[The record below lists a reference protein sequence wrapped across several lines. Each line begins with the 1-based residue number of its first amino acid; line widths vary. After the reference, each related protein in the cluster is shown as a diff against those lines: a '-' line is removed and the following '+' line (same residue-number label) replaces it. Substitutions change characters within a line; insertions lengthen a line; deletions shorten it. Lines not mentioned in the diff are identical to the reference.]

1 MMSDGKFRDINRILS
16 EVDEALHVTNE
27 SREVNELLALQLL
40 LEITREI
47 HNTHDLH
54 DLITIILDSAIAFA
68 NGNRAFIML
77 LEEDGELR
85 FKMGRNRKKEY
96 LNNEDFTPSMGVLKK
111 TLEKSKP
118 IVIADAQQD
127 DELNKRDSVQEM
139 QLRTVMCAPM
149 KIKEQTLG
157 LIYVD
162 SQRWMGRSSR
172 AHLNVMGSLAEQ
184 AAIAINNARK
194 FDTFVD

>member
-1 MMSDGKFRDINRILS
+1 MSDGKFRDINRILS
-16 EVDEALHVTNE
+16 EVEAALDVTSE

-47 HNTHDLH
+47 HNTHNIH
-54 DLITIILDSAIAFA
+54 ELITIILDSAIAFA
-68 NGNRAFIML
+68 NGSRAFIML

-96 LNNEDFTPSMGVLKK
+96 LQVDQFTPSAGVIEK
-111 TLEKSKP
+111 TLEKGKP
-118 IVIADAQQD
+118 LVIADAQQD
-127 DELNKRDSVQEM
+127 LELNKRDSVQDL

-149 KIKEQTLG
+149 KVKNHTLG

-194 FDTFVD
+194 FDTQTD